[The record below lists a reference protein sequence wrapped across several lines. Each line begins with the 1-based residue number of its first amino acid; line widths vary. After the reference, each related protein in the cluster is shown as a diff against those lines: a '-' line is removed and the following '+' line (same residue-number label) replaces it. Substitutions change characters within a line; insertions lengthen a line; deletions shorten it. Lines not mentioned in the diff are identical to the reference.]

1 MGNPLHVVAGV
12 AAVVTGGLAI
22 FQVLLAIGLP
32 VGRAAFGGVHRIL
45 PLGLRAASG
54 VAAVVFLVAL
64 YVVLAR
70 GGLIGTADHSALV
83 RDGIWILVVVFGLS
97 AVANA
102 LSKSQWERFLMAPVG
117 IVLTACCLTLAVS

>member
-70 GGLIGTADHSALV
+70 GGLIGTAHHSALV